1 MTTPLIRA
9 MATNDVTAV
18 LAMEKA
24 LYPVDAWSGA
34 QFLEELRGVPETRY
48 YLVVEEDGVIV
59 GYAGLMVAGDH
70 ADIQTISV
78 SKSHQG
84 RGLGRLL
91 LEKLESEA
99 KNRKAEAIFLE
110 VRIDNEQAK
119 GLYANSGYEELGR
132 RDNYYAPGID
142 ALIMRKVLS

>member
-1 MTTPLIRA
+1 MTTLLIRA

-48 YLVVEEDGVIV
+48 YLVVEEDGVII
-59 GYAGLMVAGDH
+59 GYAGLMVVGD

-78 SKSHQG
+78 AKSHQG
-84 RGLGRLL
+84 KGFGRLL
-91 LEKLESEA
+91 LEELESEA
-99 KNRKAEAIFLE
+99 KKRKAEAIFLE
-110 VRIDNEQAK
+110 VRVDNEQAK
-119 GLYANSGYEELGR
+119 GLYFNSGYEELGR

-142 ALIMRKVLS
+142 ALIMRKVFS